1 MADNLPV
8 DPGVPSDLSVP
19 AMILPPGAQARIGAP
34 VVASGNNVP
43 RPMTLQNSS
52 FTPYTPVEYQR
63 QEAPPEMAPEMTQR
77 QRLADFFFGMANSQ
91 SPSFFGAIGQ
101 AGQAL
106 SAADRQRATA
116 AREDRRTQV
125 EENYRAAQIAVE
137 NAKLAQEREPTPANI
152 ARLATAQAQVDSARA
167 ALIRAQREP
176 TSDPGRMV
184 IPNSEFVSDGRVYQ
198 RTQTGQTVP
207 VMGANN
213 QPMTEEQYGR
223 ISNRA
228 RIPQIE
234 DTRRRAAESRYIE
247 SVRANPIAAGT
258 MTPEQIYER
267 AAEEGERAVIAFR
280 RTLSPSLGGS
290 GEAPGT
296 RPSGGGNV
304 PAYDPL
310 TLQRTN

>member
-106 SAADRQRATA
+106 SAADRQRATETRA
-116 AREDRRTQV
+116 NRTAQA
-125 EENYRAAQIAVE
+125 EENYRAAQIALQ
-137 NAKLAQEREPTPANI
+137 NRQLA
-152 ARLATAQAQVDSARA
+152 AQADPNHPRTIIELAKAQADVDSARA
-167 ALIRAQREP
+167 RLIAAQRPPQAPQAQTTLVETSAGPAILNMQTNTLSPLPAGVITPQMQQRRDALI
-176 TSDPGRMV
+176 
-184 IPNSEFVSDGRVYQ
+184 
-198 RTQTGQTVP
+198 
-207 VMGANN
+207 
-213 QPMTEEQYGR
+213 GR
-223 ISNRA
+223 ITN
-228 RIPQIE
+228 E
-234 DTRRRAAESRYIE
+234 AA
-247 SVRANPIAAGT
+247 VL
-258 MTPEQIYER
+258 
-267 AAEEGERAVIAFR
+267 GERAYESASRDI
-280 RTLSPSLGGS
+280 TLSQAQRNEIRQTAVRQHMENNRALLERLGAPLPAAAP
-290 GEAPGT
+290 APGAT
-296 RPSGGGNV
+296 TGTLYDVQGRPIN
-304 PAYDPL
+304 
-310 TLQRTN
+310 Q